1 MYKERHDILS
11 RRKKVR
17 LYELLAHSGDL
28 RRGIAS
34 FIAGTILKLP
44 FILCPRCRL
53 LYLIRTT
60 MPRLYFIIS

>member
-44 FILCPRCRL
+44 FILCPR
-53 LYLIRTT
+53 
-60 MPRLYFIIS
+60 